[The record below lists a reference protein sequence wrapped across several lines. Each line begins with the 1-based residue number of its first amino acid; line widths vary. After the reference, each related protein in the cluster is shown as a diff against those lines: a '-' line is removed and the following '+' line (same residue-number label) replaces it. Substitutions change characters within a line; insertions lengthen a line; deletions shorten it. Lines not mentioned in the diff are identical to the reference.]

1 MAISQG
7 ALIYAAQA
15 MRDRGFTAIQF
26 LVADRLGQRNE
37 WDVKPIRRVIGSR
50 SSADWVNH
58 AVVKEFQ
65 DS

>member
-1 MAISQG
+1 MRVTRINEDLVEEHGFSDPY
-7 ALIYAAQA
+7 LIAT
-15 MRDRGFTAIQF
+15 GIFH
-26 LVADRLGQRNE
+26 LGSCGCP
-37 WDVKPIRRVIGSR
+37 DVKPIRRVIGSR

>member
-37 WDVKPIRRVIGSR
+37 WDANRYAGLLAADRQP
-50 SSADWVNH
+50 DWVSH
-58 AVVKEFQ
+58 AGVKDFQ